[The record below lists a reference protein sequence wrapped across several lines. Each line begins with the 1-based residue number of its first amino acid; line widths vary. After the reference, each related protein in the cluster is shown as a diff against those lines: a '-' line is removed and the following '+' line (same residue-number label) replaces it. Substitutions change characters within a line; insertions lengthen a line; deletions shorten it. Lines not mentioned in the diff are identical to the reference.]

1 MPPSTVACIALLALL
16 PLANAGVLLAIR
28 QNSAGNSNV
37 VSLSLPSGD
46 IRTVSPLTWQYR
58 TPLVQATYDSI
69 RARFLVTTFIGAN
82 TTLFG
87 VSQRVCPRSELL
99 PTAGQGFP
107 RRAQPVAD
115 DNGRV
120 LRSAARQ

>member
-87 VSQRVCPRSELL
+87 VSQRLPSHELL

-107 RRAQPVAD
+107 QRAQPVAD